1 MLQYHM
7 LSKKRT
13 LRRQFMQVLK
23 IILTIVHII
32 LALGVV
38 VLVMLQHKED
48 QGMSATITGGSA
60 NNFLDKNKG
69 RTREGKLKRMTIIC
83 AIAFTVLTIIFN
95 IVYPLA

>member
-1 MLQYHM
+1 
-7 LSKKRT
+7 
-13 LRRQFMQVLK
+13 MQVLK
-23 IILTIVHII
+23 TILSVVYIL
-32 LALGVV
+32 LALVV
-38 VLVMLQHKED
+38 IVLVLLQHKED
-48 QGMSATITGGSA
+48 QGMSGTITGAAA